1 MAIADSTA
9 KELRDKLILLSP
21 RVSDYAKGLG
31 VHFGKS

>member
-9 KELRDKLILLSP
+9 EELRDKFILLTA